1 MLICFSIIQ
10 RPLLSANRGL
20 KMKLPGMTFKI
31 EQKGNCGKTKSL
43 PELANVPEG
52 RIKEEALKNEES
64 RFKQDG

>member
-1 MLICFSIIQ
+1 
-10 RPLLSANRGL
+10 
-20 KMKLPGMTFKI
+20 MKLPGMTFKI